1 MTMTASQHLLGAYR
15 CQAPCL
21 SVFSITSF
29 GPHKTSVKPVLW
41 FCIHFAHE
49 ETEFTCPRSPAS
61 KRAPFP
67 QECLALKPPA
77 LALRPC
83 PSPRRLSTHLPAHRV
98 QTMNLQMLPFKLCKA
113 WSPRCVCRSYQQT
126 RRSSRHTQQI
136 RFQAATPCRVR
147 CQKHLNNG
155 TGFTWEIVT
164 RPGPSAGGEPK
175 RVFVLVWF
183 FAGETGVKCDRR
195 YFECGANVQGSEL

>member
-98 QTMNLQMLPFKLCKA
+98 QTMNLQCCPSSFARHGLQGA
-113 WSPRCVCRSYQQT
+113 CVGATSRLAGPLVTPNKSVSKQQL
-126 RRSSRHTQQI
+126 H
-136 RFQAATPCRVR
+136 V
-147 CQKHLNNG
+147 
-155 TGFTWEIVT
+155 
-164 RPGPSAGGEPK
+164 
-175 RVFVLVWF
+175 VFVVRN
-183 FAGETGVKCDRR
+183 T
-195 YFECGANVQGSEL
+195 